1 MMSLMIW
8 WLLWLLFGQGFT
20 MKMGWNEKLEFCE
33 EEWKKFVAEKIE
45 IDSKCNNTR
54 TRCCVEEK
62 KYLLERFKMFS
73 EICPLEGTCGCS
85 PLIMNVTAPFYGY
98 RYSLYSPSAKWKE
111 PENFTC
117 SHKYIIERVEKYYLT
132 RFTRFGIGQHFFP
145 YKYVLYG
152 GKSHT
157 CYVVIN
163 ANPKRQGKPTVVI
176 NCSTPLVVSKG
187 DNVSCVCR
195 GEGGDPPAN
204 VTWFDKNNNIIG
216 DVGVVNKTLV
226 ITNVTL
232 NDGGS
237 YKCKA
242 QSYDDPGFR
251 DQKSIEIQVKFKPTV
266 SINCSSPLYV
276 NENDSVSCVCRG
288 EGGNPP
294 ANVTWFDKD
303 NTTVRGFGV
312 ENATLVITNV
322 TVNDNGSYRC
332 KAQSYDDPGFRDQKS
347 IEIQVKFKPTVSINC
362 SSPLYV
368 NESDSVSC
376 VCRGEGGNPP
386 ANVTW
391 FDKDNGTGR
400 EFGVES
406 ATLVITGASPND
418 RGSYRC
424 KAESFND
431 TRFIDEK
438 SIEIIVNYRPRNTT
452 ITISKINPKIDE
464 SVNKT
469 CESDG
474 FPPPTFIILRN
485 NDFFSSGKTYTIKSV
500 NISHNASYHCEAK
513 NKLGNHWSDSLSL
526 KVVNEDKD
534 PTADEG
540 KIKNLSLLLVGLLF
554 CIMYELSW

>member
-20 MKMGWNEKLEFCE
+20 MKMGWNEELEFCE
-33 EEWKKFVAEKIE
+33 EEWKKFVADKIE

-85 PLIMNVTAPFYGY
+85 PIIMNVTAPFYGY

-132 RFTRFGIGQHFFP
+132 RFTRFGIGRHFFP

-195 GEGGDPPAN
+195 GERGNPPAN

-266 SINCSSPLYV
+266 SINCSSPL
-276 NENDSVSCVCRG
+276 
-288 EGGNPP
+288 
-294 ANVTWFDKD
+294 
-303 NTTVRGFGV
+303 
-312 ENATLVITNV
+312 L
-322 TVNDNGSYRC
+322 
-332 KAQSYDDPGFRDQKS
+332 
-347 IEIQVKFKPTVSINC
+347 
-362 SSPLYV
+362 V

-376 VCRGEGGNPP
+376 VCRGEGGILLLMSHGLI
-386 ANVTW
+386 
-391 FDKDNGTGR
+391 K
-400 EFGVES
+400 
-406 ATLVITGASPND
+406 ITQQFVD
-418 RGSYRC
+418 L
-424 KAESFND
+424 E
-431 TRFIDEK
+431 
-438 SIEIIVNYRPRNTT
+438 
-452 ITISKINPKIDE
+452 
-464 SVNKT
+464 
-469 CESDG
+469 
-474 FPPPTFIILRN
+474 
-485 NDFFSSGKTYTIKSV
+485 
-500 NISHNASYHCEAK
+500 
-513 NKLGNHWSDSLSL
+513 L
-526 KVVNEDKD
+526 KVR
-534 PTADEG
+534 
-540 KIKNLSLLLVGLLF
+540 L
-554 CIMYELSW
+554 